1 MQDTFT
7 PISEVGEF
15 GLIDRLESVL
25 GEPANPSLVMSI
37 GDDAAVYRAGA
48 DKVSVV
54 TSDALIEGVH
64 FDLSFI
70 PMEHLGAKSLMVN
83 LSDVIAM
90 NALPKFATVVLGI
103 PNHVSVEM
111 AEELYRGIRKVCEA
125 YDVTI
130 IGGDIT
136 GARQLTISITA
147 IGEALEDE
155 LAYRKGAEPGDVLC
169 VTGDLGSAYAGLK
182 VLLRERAELQEK
194 KEEFVPTIR
203 QYQYVVN
210 RNLAPVARL
219 GVIQSWREAG
229 FRPHAMIDVSDG
241 LASEVNHL
249 CRRSGCGAIVRASDI
264 PLHDQTHRVAT
275 EFGESPTLYQLQ
287 GGEDYELLFAAPESE
302 LKKLKDSSYAVIG
315 EFVAREEGVVLQHA
329 DGTEEELKPIG
340 WDHFA

>member
-1 MQDTFT
+1 MLVTASLLAGGSAGCELFGDT
-7 PISEVGEF
+7 
-15 GLIDRLESVL
+15 
-25 GEPANPSLVMSI
+25 SLVQLNVYASHHGRRDQTGEIPDYGLPESKRTFVNDLGWEINVSDGYFVITGATLIACDGAQHEIHMPR
-37 GDDAAVYRAGA
+37 GPLPEWVNAADR
-48 DKVSVV
+48 
-54 TSDALIEGVH
+54 
-64 FDLSFI
+64 
-70 PMEHLGAKSLMVN
+70 
-83 LSDVIAM
+83 
-90 NALPKFATVVLGI
+90 
-103 PNHVSVEM
+103 
-111 AEELYRGIRKVCEA
+111 
-125 YDVTI
+125 DVTI

-147 IGEALEDE
+147 IGEALEEE

-264 PLHDQTHRVAT
+264 PLHEQTHRVAT